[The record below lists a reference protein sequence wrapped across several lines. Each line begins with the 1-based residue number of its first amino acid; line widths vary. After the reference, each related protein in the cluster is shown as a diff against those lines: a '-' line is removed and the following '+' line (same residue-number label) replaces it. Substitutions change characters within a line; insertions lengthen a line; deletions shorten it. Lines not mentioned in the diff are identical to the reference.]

1 MKRLV
6 PNAVPITS
14 NYEEITLWEEII
26 KISNDDTITGENLLV
41 LTTNIEMRLGSKLQ
55 EMGWDLGNGENKLL
69 YLSWKCPP
77 LVYNQTVSIVRN
89 TAEHLKYYHLSVM
102 STVIFLS
109 QRWF

>member
-41 LTTNIEMRLGSKLQ
+41 LKSYKK
-55 EMGWDLGNGENKLL
+55 WDG
-69 YLSWKCPP
+69 
-77 LVYNQTVSIVRN
+77 I
-89 TAEHLKYYHLSVM
+89 
-102 STVIFLS
+102 
-109 QRWF
+109 